1 MICRNLTEIRP
12 NFSSSHIFS
21 LTAILLKLGL
31 IQTLTSLCS
40 LRPNFGCN
48 ADCLL
53 EQSATRSDR
62 LLESME
68 VESAYSSRGCFREW
82 LAVGGEKDRFS
93 RLFLLFYGLI
103 VGKYALI
110 CPWKFRKFRW
120 SFFDCITELNLSSS
134 CWPQKRCLLIYQQ
147 TSATQNTVHLKI
159 GFIWKFSREW
169 LLWTV
174 YASGGS
180 LRKKPQSPTLKYF

>member
-1 MICRNLTEIRP
+1 MLTVAKFWLQRWLAVRTI
-12 NFSSSHIFS
+12 SHKIW
-21 LTAILLKLGL
+21 LAVGI
-31 IQTLTSLCS
+31 
-40 LRPNFGCN
+40 N
-48 ADCLL
+48 
-53 EQSATRSDR
+53 
-62 LLESME
+62 E

-82 LAVGGEKDRFS
+82 LAVGREKDRFS

-120 SFFDCITELNLSSS
+120 SFFDCIAELNLSSN

-147 TSATQNTVHLKI
+147 TSANQNTVHLKI

-174 YASGGS
+174 YASEGS
-180 LRKKPQSPTLKYF
+180 LRKKPQSPTVSTFKKMKNMALLFREFL